1 MKLKNNLSLNVFP
14 LSHFIEYSIC
24 NKSKITL
31 NQQHVVY
38 LKFDLSGMFHQHIQ
52 NSIKNNEISI
62 IWVPNQ

>member
-31 NQQHVVY
+31 NQHVVY

-62 IWVPNQ
+62 IRVSNQ